1 MPLDFLNLSQ
11 INFSFPFV
19 DAIRV
24 STYVNLEVQA
34 DFITEMARQTA
45 LPINRFTGDATNIF
59 NISLQD
65 VNISTSIEDI
75 DVRV

>member
-1 MPLDFLNLSQ
+1 MSQ

-24 STYVNLEVQA
+24 STYVNLEIQA

-45 LPINRFTGDATNIF
+45 LPINRFTADATNIF
-59 NISLQD
+59 NISIQD
-65 VNISTSIEDI
+65 IDIGTPIEDI
-75 DVRV
+75 DVNI

>member
-1 MPLDFLNLSQ
+1 MSQ

-45 LPINRFTGDATNIF
+45 LPINRFTADATNIF
-59 NISLQD
+59 HISLQD
-65 VNISTSIEDI
+65 VNVSTSIEDI